1 MTSPDSSLVPES
13 TPKPT
18 GSDGPSCAGASGSRL
33 TTREITDGLEYIAT
47 SPAPECGGFHPNAV
61 RIAQGALEEIVRLR
75 GIIARNAMQRL
86 DGTKFHITPEDINA
100 SLEICADYR
109 ERPANNPVTHDG
121 AQPRSC
127 V

>member
-47 SPAPECGGFHPNAV
+47 SPAPEYGGFHPNAV

-75 GIIARNAMQRL
+75 GIIARNAAVDEPPHYAR
-86 DGTKFHITPEDINA
+86 ERAVVA
-100 SLEICADYR
+100 SLRAR
-109 ERPANNPVTHDG
+109 GLSA
-121 AQPRSC
+121 
-127 V
+127 